1 MKYFIMLVLPLL
13 FISCAGQRL
22 PEGGLVDSTPPAILS
37 VYPEPNSI
45 NFSGDRIEFEFNEYV
60 DRRSVES
67 AVFISPSI
75 ENAEYEWSGTEMTL
89 TFNQELKK
97 NTTYVV
103 SIGTDVVDVRAGNRM
118 AKTFSISFSTGEKID
133 NGTITGKVFDEKP
146 EGVLI
151 YSYRLNDI
159 NADTLNPAISKPDY
173 LTQTGISGDFDLT
186 NLAAGKYRLF
196 AVRDEYRNLL
206 YDPETDAAGT
216 TDDVTLTAADTL
228 KSGIKFILAKED
240 TTPPRITSVQP
251 TDNRHIVVRFSEPL
265 DSSSISLKSFQI
277 LDTAGQQS
285 LSVLNY
291 FSHGD
296 QFNSFTVITDQQAGD
311 SLYLLK
317 VNEVK
322 DKSGFVINPAAQVK
336 QFVGSK
342 AHDTIPPSI
351 VFSTIKDST
360 STIFPTDELIF
371 EFSDMLQQP
380 LKDSTISL
388 FRKNDSSQ
396 IPVQVRSL
404 NLAAISVVP
413 KSQLLVGE
421 RYKLRMRWNELKDPF
436 FNFWKDSVTT
446 FSFTINDP
454 ENYGSIEGSFA
465 GFGNASAV
473 IEAQNISDK
482 KQLIPKITIPESGK
496 FSFTKLPEGRYTLK
510 AFDDRN
516 KNLINDAG
524 KVFPFI
530 RAEQFSNYQDTIR
543 VRPRWPVDGVIF
555 KAK

>member
-1 MKYFIMLVLPLL
+1 
-13 FISCAGQRL
+13 
-22 PEGGLVDSTPPAILS
+22 
-37 VYPEPNSI
+37 
-45 NFSGDRIEFEFNEYV
+45 
-60 DRRSVES
+60 
-67 AVFISPSI
+67 
-75 ENAEYEWSGTEMTL
+75 
-89 TFNQELKK
+89 
-97 NTTYVV
+97 
-103 SIGTDVVDVRAGNRM
+103 
-118 AKTFSISFSTGEKID
+118 
-133 NGTITGKVFDEKP
+133 
-146 EGVLI
+146 
-151 YSYRLNDI
+151 
-159 NADTLNPAISKPDY
+159 
-173 LTQTGISGDFDLT
+173 
-186 NLAAGKYRLF
+186 
-196 AVRDEYRNLL
+196 
-206 YDPETDAAGT
+206 
-216 TDDVTLTAADTL
+216 
-228 KSGIKFILAKED
+228 
-240 TTPPRITSVQP
+240 
-251 TDNRHIVVRFSEPL
+251 
-265 DSSSISLKSFQI
+265 
-277 LDTAGQQS
+277 
-285 LSVLNY
+285 
-291 FSHGD
+291 
-296 QFNSFTVITDQQAGD
+296 
-311 SLYLLK
+311 
-317 VNEVK
+317 
-322 DKSGFVINPAAQVK
+322 
-336 QFVGSK
+336 
-342 AHDTIPPSI
+342 
-351 VFSTIKDST
+351 
-360 STIFPTDELIF
+360 
-371 EFSDMLQQP
+371 MLQQP